1 MRFHVGIDDDDLRVD
16 LMNRVIYFLRHI
28 LSLSTSSSFWKGE
41 NTGLKSYRL
50 SGFDELPRAGI
61 FIDELPRA
69 GIFNDFEPYSEY
81 QRHVTSLVD
90 AVMIE
95 DAPNYG
101 GCTPKPKLHFT

>member
-28 LSLSTSSSFWKGE
+28 LSLSISSPLWQGE

-50 SGFDELPRAGI
+50 SGF
-61 FIDELPRA
+61 DELPRA

-95 DAPNYG
+95 DASNYG
-101 GCTPKPKLHFT
+101 GCMPEPKLPFT

>member
-28 LSLSTSSSFWKGE
+28 LSLSISSPFWQGE
-41 NTGLKSYRL
+41 NTGLKSNLL
-50 SGFDELPRAGI
+50 SVFDELPCAGI
-61 FIDELPRA
+61 LNAFDS
-69 GIFNDFEPYSEY
+69 YSEY

-95 DAPNYG
+95 DASNYG
-101 GCTPKPKLHFT
+101 GCMPEPKLPFT

>member
-50 SGFDELPRAGI
+50 SGFDK
-61 FIDELPRA
+61 LPRA

-95 DAPNYG
+95 DASNYG
-101 GCTPKPKLHFT
+101 GCTPEPKLPFT